1 MKNTVKFI
9 IILFLLIQ
17 ISCANNNT
25 KKIINNVPQKNSLF
39 EHSKEFE
46 KDLIQVNKNI
56 YVAIG
61 YGLANSIMIIGKDG
75 VIIVDVLESI
85 EGASVVKKEF
95 KKITAKTVKAIIYTH
110 NHADHI
116 FGGYAWKDSKPDI
129 YSHKTT
135 AYYIEQ
141 ILNKMRPII
150 GTRSMRMFGNYLD
163 KDQLVNAGIGSS
175 LKINE
180 NSTIGILFPN
190 KTFEKRLKTKICGI
204 NLELIHA
211 PGETDDQIYVWIP
224 EQKVLICGDNFY
236 KSFPNLY
243 TIRGTRY
250 RSLEKWV
257 ESLDIIRELSPEY
270 LIPCHGRPIT
280 GAKKIYNIITDYRDA
295 IQFVHDQTI
304 RGINLGYTPDELVE
318 MVRLPKH
325 LADSPYLQEYY
336 GKVSWAVRSVFNGH
350 LGWFNGN
357 SSMLNPLSLDKKA
370 KLILKIAGNKEALIT
385 HANNYFKEADY
396 QAVLELTD
404 IILRIDPENDEAKNI
419 RVESLVSLANK
430 EKNANAR
437 HYYFTEAMEIEDE
450 FIAKEK
456 ALPRP
461 ETVNAFELKSY
472 FNMLKYNLD
481 YEKSKNINQKVGFV
495 FEDTKEEFTVWI
507 RKGIAEVSPKLH
519 DNLDIKVILNSK
531 EWKEMLAQLRSPMIT
546 IMQFKYELGNP
557 FKLTAF
563 LKLFIPPE
571 KKLAFEKIKHIN

>member
-95 KKITAKTVKAIIYTH
+95 NKITAKTVKAIIYTH